1 MDPIAIAPRPL
12 KRHAAL
18 QSYSRDHHFGLL
30 LAWKLRKGC
39 SKGIANKRIQDY
51 LQCSLHAEL
60 LPHFRDEEQFLLT
73 HLPKGDEYAN
83 RTLQEHAA
91 LENLAQS
98 WNEKPAT
105 QEELLRFADL
115 LDAHIRFE
123 ERGLFSYLQSQLDA
137 STLQQL
143 EAIERTAREDVD
155 SKWPDLFWL
164 DNSTSKK

>member
-1 MDPIAIAPRPL
+1 MDPMAIAPRPL

-39 SKGIANKRIQDY
+39 SKGISMKRLQDY
-51 LQCSLHAEL
+51 LQCCWQAEL
-60 LPHFRDEEQFLLT
+60 LPHFSDEEQFLLT
-73 HLPKGDEYAN
+73 HLPTGDAYAN

-91 LENLAQS
+91 LANLAQS
-98 WNEKPAT
+98 WHKKPAT
-105 QEELLRFADL
+105 QEDLLRFADL

-123 ERGLFSYLQSQLDA
+123 ERGLFGYLQTQLDA
-137 STLQQL
+137 ATLQQL
-143 EAIERTAREDVD
+143 ESIERTARKDVD
-155 SKWPDLFWL
+155 SQWPDLFWL